1 MSEERIHI
9 IDAEEPYTK
18 IMNYIIEDERL
29 GAFDL
34 TTYQAIKYHAGNKAK
49 CWPSLKRLCAI
60 ARCAETRLRESLK
73 RLVECG
79 YLRIVEHSGRA
90 ADYYLCY
97 PDVTTRN
104 ACGIETTPSRD
115 EGTPSCG
122 EDTPSCGEDTPS
134 RGEDTPSRGEG
145 RTRYKNYMQEQDAE
159 QEQGEAKKSASPA
172 SGENKKTPEGES
184 EKSRQEALPLQGAEN
199 DAVSAVV
206 QMVVPEF
213 PKETPERV
221 RTATRRW
228 IAAYGA
234 DYVLLHVR
242 WALGWQADNPRRRKK
257 DAVKFLGNWLRNER
271 ARTPA
276 ADAQADAWFEE
287 FWRNWPGLPDGKDGA
302 REEWRRRFALL
313 SGDEARFRALD
324 ALERQLND
332 LIDRG
337 TDPRYIPR
345 ARKFI
350 HEASL
355 EE

>member
-104 ACGIETTPSRD
+104 ACGIETPPSR
-115 EGTPSCG
+115 
-122 EDTPSCGEDTPS
+122 GEDTPS
-134 RGEDTPSRGEG
+134 RGEDTPSRGEGTPSRGEGTPSRGEG

-172 SGENKKTPEGES
+172 SGENKKTSDGES
-184 EKSRQEALPLQGAEN
+184 EKSGQEALPLQGAEN

-206 QMVVPEF
+206 QMVAPEF
-213 PKETPERV
+213 PKESPERV
-221 RTATRRW
+221 RTAARRW

-242 WALGWQADNPRRRKK
+242 RALGWQADNPRRRKK
-257 DAVKFLGNWLRNER
+257 DAVKFLGNWLRRER
-271 ARTPA
+271 ARSPA
-276 ADAQADAWFEE
+276 ADGQVDMWFEE
-287 FWRNWPGLPDGKDGA
+287 FWQSWPGLPDGKDGA
-302 REEWRRRFALL
+302 REEWRRRFAML
-313 SGDEARFRALD
+313 SGDERSRALD
-324 ALERQLND
+324 AMERQLND

>member
-104 ACGIETTPSRD
+104 ACGIETTPS
-115 EGTPSCG
+115 
-122 EDTPSCGEDTPS
+122 CGEDTPS
-134 RGEDTPSRGEG
+134 RGED
-145 RTRYKNYMQEQDAE
+145 RTRYKNYIQEQDTE

-172 SGENKKTPEGES
+172 SGENKKTPESKS
-184 EKSRQEALPLQGAEN
+184 EKSEQEALLLQGVEN

-213 PKETPERV
+213 PKEPPERI
-221 RTATRRW
+221 RTAARRW

-242 WALGWQADNPRRRKK
+242 RALGWQADNPRRRKK

-324 ALERQLND
+324 ALEHQLND

>member
-18 IMNYIIEDERL
+18 IMNYIIEDGRL

-34 TTYQAIKYHAGNKAK
+34 TTYQAIKYHAGNKAR

-104 ACGIETTPSRD
+104 ACGIETTPSCG

-122 EDTPSCGEDTPS
+122 EGTPSCGEGTPS
-134 RGEDTPSRGEG
+134 RGEGTPSRGEG
-145 RTRYKNYMQEQDAE
+145 RTRYKNYIQEQDTE

-172 SGENKKTPEGES
+172 SGENKKTPDSGS
-184 EKSRQEALPLQGAEN
+184 EKPEQEALPLQGAEN

-206 QMVVPEF
+206 QTVVPEF
-213 PKETPERV
+213 PKETPARV
-221 RTATRRW
+221 RAAAARW
-228 IAAYGA
+228 IAEYGA

-242 WALGWQADNPRRRKK
+242 RALGWQADNPRRRKK
-257 DAVKFLGNWLRNER
+257 DAVKFLGNWLRRER
-271 ARTPA
+271 ARSPS
-276 ADAQADAWFEE
+276 ADTQADAWFEE
-287 FWRNWPGLPDGKDGA
+287 FWQSWPGLPDGKDGA
-302 REEWRRRFALL
+302 REEWRRRFAML
-313 SGDEARFRALD
+313 SGDEARSRALD
-324 ALERQLND
+324 AIERQLND

-337 TDPRYIPR
+337 TDPQYIPR
-345 ARKFI
+345 AKKFI
-350 HEASL
+350 HEASM

>member
-60 ARCAETRLRESLK
+60 ARCAETRLRESLR

-104 ACGIETTPSRD
+104 ACGIETTPSR
-115 EGTPSCG
+115 
-122 EDTPSCGEDTPS
+122 GEDTPS
-134 RGEDTPSRGEG
+134 RGEGTSSRGEGTPSRGEG

-172 SGENKKTPEGES
+172 SGENKKTPESES
-184 EKSRQEALPLQGAEN
+184 EKPEQEALPLQGAEN

-213 PKETPERV
+213 SKETPARV
-221 RTATRRW
+221 RTAAARW
-228 IAAYGA
+228 IAEYGA
-234 DYVLLHVR
+234 DYVLLHVKR
-242 WALGWQADNPRRRKK
+242 ALVWQADNPRRHKK
-257 DAVKFLGNWLRNER
+257 DAVKFLGNWLRSER
-271 ARTPA
+271 ARSPA
-276 ADAQADAWFEE
+276 ADTQVDMWFEE

-302 REEWRRRFALL
+302 REEWRRRFAML
-313 SGDEARFRALD
+313 SGDEARSRALD
-324 ALERQLND
+324 AMERQLND

>member
-18 IMNYIIEDERL
+18 IMNYIIEDGRL

-34 TTYQAIKYHAGNKAK
+34 TTYQAIKYHAGNKAR

-104 ACGIETTPSRD
+104 ACGIETTPSCG

-122 EDTPSCGEDTPS
+122 EG
-134 RGEDTPSRGEG
+134 TPSRGEG
-145 RTRYKNYMQEQDAE
+145 RTRYKNYIQEQDTE

-172 SGENKKTPEGES
+172 SGENKKTPDSGS
-184 EKSRQEALPLQGAEN
+184 EKPEQEALPLQGAEN

-206 QMVVPEF
+206 QTVVPEF
-213 PKETPERV
+213 PKETPARV
-221 RTATRRW
+221 RAAAARW
-228 IAAYGA
+228 IAEYGA

-242 WALGWQADNPRRRKK
+242 RALGWQADNPRRRKK
-257 DAVKFLGNWLRNER
+257 DAVKFLGNWLRRER
-271 ARTPA
+271 ARSPS
-276 ADAQADAWFEE
+276 ADTQADAWFEE
-287 FWRNWPGLPDGKDGA
+287 FWQSWPGLPDGKDGA
-302 REEWRRRFALL
+302 REEWRRRFAML
-313 SGDEARFRALD
+313 SGDEARSRALD
-324 ALERQLND
+324 AIERQLND

-337 TDPRYIPR
+337 TDPQYIPR
-345 ARKFI
+345 AKKFI
-350 HEASL
+350 HEASM

>member
-18 IMNYIIEDERL
+18 IMNYIIEDGRL

-79 YLRIVEHSGRA
+79 YLRIEEHSGRA

-104 ACGIETTPSRD
+104 SCGIETTPSC
-115 EGTPSCG
+115 S
-122 EDTPSCGEDTPS
+122 EDTPS

-145 RTRYKNYMQEQDAE
+145 RTRYKNYIQEQDTE

-172 SGENKKTPEGES
+172 SGENKKTPDSGS
-184 EKSRQEALPLQGAEN
+184 EKSEQEALPLQGAEN

-213 PKETPERV
+213 PKETPARV
-221 RTATRRW
+221 RAAAARW
-228 IAAYGA
+228 IAEYGA
-234 DYVLLHVR
+234 DYVLRHVR
-242 WALGWQADNPRRRKK
+242 RALGWQADNPRRRKK
-257 DAVKFLGNWLRNER
+257 DAVKFLGNWLRRER
-271 ARTPA
+271 ARSPA
-276 ADAQADAWFEE
+276 ADTQVDMWFEE
-287 FWRNWPGLPDGKDGA
+287 FWQSWPGLPDGKDGA
-302 REEWRRRFALL
+302 REEWRRRFAML
-313 SGDEARFRALD
+313 SGDEARSRALD
-324 ALERQLND
+324 AIERQLND

-337 TDPRYIPR
+337 TDPQYIPR
-345 ARKFI
+345 AKKFI
-350 HEASL
+350 HEASM
-355 EE
+355 EG